1 MPKIP
6 PGPAGNF
13 YSQLQDLRSD
23 FLAYL
28 LNSAREHGDLV
39 RLNPGP
45 GTYLYLVNHPDLV
58 REILVTKA
66 NHYHKSAMTQKM
78 VGRFLGRGLI
88 INEGKSHR
96 QQRKLAQPAF
106 HKKRVDA
113 YAHAMVDLT
122 QKEMATWRPK
132 EGIKTE
138 TFDFEAS
145 MIRLTMKIV
154 AKTLFGVDV
163 GEESTQIGRIM
174 ELFAEAIGGQFKAL
188 PLPQWLPIP
197 RHLRQKAAVAE
208 MNTLIEQM
216 VAAWRKDGVDNGDLM
231 SMLLLARDEETG
243 QGMSDKQL
251 RDELVSIY
259 FAGHETVAKLIS
271 WIVYQLTQ
279 YPAVAERVHAEIKAN
294 LGQEPI
300 GPQDLAQ
307 LPYLD
312 QVVKETLR
320 LYPSAW
326 VYDRTPLQDVEL
338 GGFHVPA
345 GATIYVSPYVSQ
357 RDGRF
362 FDRPDEF
369 LPERFEP
376 GWEQALPRYAYYP
389 FGGGPRICIGQA
401 FAEMEAKLILAT
413 ILSEFSF
420 ELATTDPIIPEP
432 GATLRPK
439 DGLPVRAT
447 LIS

>member
-1 MPKIP
+1 MQKVP

-13 YSQLQDLRSD
+13 YRQLQDLRAD

-58 REILVTKA
+58 RKILVTDASK
-66 NHYHKSAMTQKM
+66 YHKSAMTQKM

-88 INEGKSHR
+88 INEGEPHR
-96 QQRKLAQPAF
+96 KQRKLAQPAF
-106 HKKRVDA
+106 HKQRVDG
-113 YAHAMVDLT
+113 YARAMVELT
-122 QKEMATWRPK
+122 RKEMETWRPG
-132 EGIKTE
+132 EP
-138 TFDFEAS
+138 FDFEAS
-145 MIRLTMKIV
+145 MIRLTMQVV
-154 AKTLFGVDV
+154 AKTLFGADMGDRSAQV
-163 GEESTQIGRIM
+163 GRIM
-174 ELFAEAIGGQFKAL
+174 ELFAEAIGGQFQAL

-197 RHLRQKAAVAE
+197 RHRRQKAAVAQ
-208 MNTLIEQM
+208 MNALIAEI
-216 VAAWRKDGVDNGDLM
+216 VADWRRAGTDNGDLM
-231 SMLLLARDEETG
+231 SMLLLARDEESG
-243 QGMSDKQL
+243 EGMSGTQL

-271 WIVYQLTQ
+271 WVVYQLTQ
-279 YPAVAERVHAEIKAN
+279 SPAMADQLHAEIAEQ
-294 LGQEPI
+294 LDGECLSPSI
-300 GPQDLAQ
+300 LSR

-320 LYPSAW
+320 IYPPAW
-326 VYDRTPLQDVEL
+326 LFDRMPVEDVEL
-338 GGFHVPA
+338 AGYHVPA
-345 GATIYVSPYVSQ
+345 GATIYVSPYVSH
-357 RDGRF
+357 RDGRY

-369 LPERFEP
+369 LPERFAA
-376 GWEQALPRYAYYP
+376 GWEQKISKQSYFP

-413 ILSEFSF
+413 ILSQHRF
-420 ELATTDPIIPEP
+420 ELATSDPILPEP

-439 DGLPVRAT
+439 NGLPVIGRSV
-447 LIS
+447 IG